1 METIIAI
8 AGVLFAALLALLG
21 LEKRKG
27 KKKDKVIEQQ
37 RQQLVHHAKQNDV
50 LEAASETA
58 AQAHAQQSASE
69 EEQAKEEEA
78 IQDAQTDEEIIE
90 AGNDIID
97 GWNAGRLPD
106 GTSAD

>member
-1 METIIAI
+1 METLFTI

-37 RQQLVHHAKQNDV
+37 RQQLVHQTRQNEV
-50 LEAASETA
+50 HEAASDAA

-69 EEQAKEEEA
+69 EEQSKEEEA

-97 GWNAGRLPD
+97 SWNTGRLPD
-106 GTSAD
+106 GTGAD